1 MSISAKAGLLRRQF
15 PRREF
20 ARGIGVLIAG
30 QYGVLEGHEIGEGG
44 ISFYSH
50 DSLLENTLAVASFQV
65 PGGAFASV
73 IIQVRASNKSKEKGK
88 YIVGCSFQDI
98 QFETKRE
105 IRTFVSAR
113 S

>member
-1 MSISAKAGLLRRQF
+1 MAISAKAGLLRRQF

-20 ARGIGVLIAG
+20 LRGIGLLLQGTYTVF
-30 QYGVLEGHEIGEGG
+30 EGHEIGEGG
-44 ISFYSH
+44 ISFYSKEPIK
-50 DSLLENTLAVASFQV
+50 ENSSAVASFQV

-73 IIQVRASNKSKEKGK
+73 IIQIRASNKANETGNFV
-88 YIVGCSFQDI
+88 VGCSFQNI
-98 QFETKRE
+98 KFETKRE